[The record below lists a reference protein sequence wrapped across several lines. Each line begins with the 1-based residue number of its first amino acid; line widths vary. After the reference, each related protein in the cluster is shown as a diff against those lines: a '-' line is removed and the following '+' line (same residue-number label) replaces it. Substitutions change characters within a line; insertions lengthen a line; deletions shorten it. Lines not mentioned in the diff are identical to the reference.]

1 MKQAGG
7 SFALTVIREAL
18 LFVDREKFLFAN
30 RAFEDL
36 CEATSHGIR
45 QSSSLLMNAEE
56 KSLFFAR
63 VRGVMDGQALRN
75 EALVECSSTQT
86 GPFLSKVSF
95 HVYRDESDGEVKC
108 ACNFVDPV
116 FYGNLFNVTPVPLAL
131 LEYIDDEEDYRVFR
145 SNRIISDLVGPPD
158 SCSIDGMALKRELGF
173 EFDLETLTFL
183 RACRPGVPH
192 LKSLLISKSSA
203 DSQLA
208 LMAVFGFIG
217 YNLRNFPVFSFIASD
232 LSHSALEHEE
242 LETCQQLVVSQS
254 AFFAKVMHELR
265 APISGLMGM
274 ASLLRHTAL
283 TFEQKD
289 FVKTIEICGDTLF
302 SYTGTILDLTNIE
315 HNNLVLSLEPF
326 SVEQCIEEALG
337 MVSPVACLKK
347 IELLYEIKSPKPS
360 LLLVGD
366 LLRVRQVLLAL
377 LSNAVKFTVRDGAHV
392 FVRAAVTVGPS
403 GMASVCFAVTD
414 EGIGI
419 SHSQQTLLFK
429 AFTQANR
436 SVGKKFGGTGLGL
449 AISKSLVELMGGTLT
464 VESEPDRG
472 STFQFTLQVEFAMD
486 ESYSITT
493 SDVLKG
499 KPVMVDVSDAP
510 LAVNLQERLIV
521 FGLKP
526 GSSES
531 NDRSSVGQRTRDV
544 LLTDQEDLARQRGD
558 RSFPTILVGWV
569 RPLHFNGNFL
579 RKPICTGQLHKA
591 VDNAFGLSDS
601 SLAVG
606 IASASKLAPLGM
618 DWKVAV
624 RVRIVNDDIVQRK
637 VLNRM
642 AEALGFTHTNI
653 RTANDGQ
660 EALAR
665 LEEQM
670 ADLVFMDWNMPVMN
684 GLEATREIRKRW
696 SIPTKPYIIAVTA
709 AAQPQIQLECLAAGM
724 NDYLQAPLRLAVMGS
739 AIQKAHTNLEQDGAP
754 RVV

>member
-1 MKQAGG
+1 MNQAGG

-36 CEATSHGIR
+36 CEETSHGIR
-45 QSSSLLMNAEE
+45 QSSSLLMNSQE
-56 KSLFFAR
+56 KSHFFAR
-63 VRGVMDGQALRN
+63 VRGLMDGQALRN

-95 HVYRDESDGEVKC
+95 HVYRDESDGVVKC

-116 FYGNLFNVTPVPLAL
+116 FYGNLFNATPVPIAL
-131 LEYIDDEEDYRVFR
+131 LEYIDNEEDYRVFR
-145 SNRIISDLVGPPD
+145 SNCIISDLVGPPD
-158 SCSIDGMALKRELGF
+158 CRSIDGMALKRELGF
-173 EFDLETLTFL
+173 EFDLETLAFL

-192 LKSLLISKSSA
+192 LKSLLITKSSA
-203 DSQLA
+203 DSQHA

-217 YNLRNFPVFSFIASD
+217 YNLRNLPVFSFIASD

-242 LETCQQLVVSQS
+242 LETCQQLVVSQT

-326 SVEQCIEEALG
+326 SVEQCVEEALA
-337 MVSPVACLKK
+337 MVSPMACLKK
-347 IELLYEIKSPKPS
+347 IELLYEIKSPKLS
-360 LLLVGD
+360 LLLIGD

-392 FVRAAVTVGPS
+392 FVRATVTVDPS
-403 GMASVCFAVTD
+403 GMASVCFAVMD

-419 SHSQQTLLFK
+419 SLSQQALLFK
-429 AFTQANR
+429 AFTQANP

-464 VESEPDRG
+464 VKSQQDHG
-472 STFQFTLQVEFAMD
+472 STFQFTLLVEFVVD

-493 SDVLKG
+493 RDVLKE
-499 KPVMVDVSDAP
+499 KPVLIDVSDAP
-510 LAVNLQERLIV
+510 LAANLQERLMV
-521 FGLKP
+521 FGLNP
-526 GSSES
+526 GC
-531 NDRSSVGQRTRDV
+531 DGRLSVVQGTRV
-544 LLTDQEDLARQRGD
+544 AMLTDREDLARRRGD
-558 RSFPTILVGWV
+558 LSLPTILVGWT
-569 RPLHFNGNFL
+569 RPLHFGGNFL
-579 RKPICTGQLHKA
+579 RKPVCTGQLQNA
-591 VDNAFGLSDS
+591 VDNVFGLSNS
-601 SLAVG
+601 SLAVEG
-606 IASASKLAPLGM
+606 PATSKLSPVDT
-618 DWKVAV
+618 DWKIAF
-624 RVRIVNDDIVQRK
+624 RVLIVNDDIVQRK
-637 VLNRM
+637 ILNRM

-665 LEEQM
+665 LKEQM

-684 GLEATREIRKRW
+684 GIEATKEIRKRW
-696 SIPTKPYIIAVTA
+696 SSPAKPYIIAVTA

-739 AIQKAHTNLEQDGAP
+739 AIQKAHMHLEQD
-754 RVV
+754 